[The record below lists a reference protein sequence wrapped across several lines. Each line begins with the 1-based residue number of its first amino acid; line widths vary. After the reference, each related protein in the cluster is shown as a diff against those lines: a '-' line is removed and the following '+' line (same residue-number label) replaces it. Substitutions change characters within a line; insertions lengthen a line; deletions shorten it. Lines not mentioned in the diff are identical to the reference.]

1 MAPEVHSI
9 TNAQRGITE
18 QQSGRTK
25 KYLFSMG
32 IRTVCFLL
40 AIVVPGWPKIA
51 FIIGAIVLPYLAVVI
66 ANAGRENDDPP
77 IDSVAAP
84 GTKALTYDRTNLTG

>member
-9 TNAQRGITE
+9 TDAQRGTAA

-25 KYLFSMG
+25 KYLISMS
-32 IRTVCFLL
+32 IRTICFLL
-40 AIVVPGWPKIA
+40 AIVVPGWPKIV
-51 FIIGAIVLPYLAVVI
+51 FIVAAVILPYLAVVI

-77 IDSVAAP
+77 MEQRAVVD
-84 GTKALTYDRTNLTG
+84 TRALTYQQRPLDQ

>member
-9 TNAQRGITE
+9 TDAQRGTAA

-25 KYLFSMG
+25 KYLISMM

-51 FIIGAIVLPYLAVVI
+51 FIIGAVALPYLAVVI

-77 IDSVAAP
+77 ITQRASLDAR
-84 GTKALTYDRTNLTG
+84 ALTSGSHPQEQ

>member
-25 KYLFSMG
+25 KYLVSMA
-32 IRTVCFLL
+32 IRTVCFIL
-40 AIVVPGWPKIA
+40 AIVVPGWPKLA
-51 FIIGAIVLPYLAVVI
+51 FIIGAVALPYLAVVI
-66 ANAGRENDDPP
+66 ANAGRENDDPG
-77 IDSVAAP
+77 IDDVDTRSV
-84 GTKALTYDRTNLTG
+84 KALTFDRTHLTP

>member
-1 MAPEVHSI
+1 MAGEVHSI
-9 TNAQRGITE
+9 TNAQRGTAD

-25 KYLFSMG
+25 KYLISMS
-32 IRTVCFLL
+32 IRTVCFVL

-51 FIIGAIVLPYLAVVI
+51 FIIGAVALPYLAVVI

-77 IDSVAAP
+77 IDQHAVVD
-84 GTKALTYDRTNLTG
+84 TRALTYRQGTLEQ